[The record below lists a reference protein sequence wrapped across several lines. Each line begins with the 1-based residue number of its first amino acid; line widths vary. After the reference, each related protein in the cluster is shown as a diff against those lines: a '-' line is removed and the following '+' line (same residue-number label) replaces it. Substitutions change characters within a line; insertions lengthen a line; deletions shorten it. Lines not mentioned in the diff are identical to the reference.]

1 MRSSFCLPV
10 ASTDSSPRELPRHS
24 PDEPGTAWTIADG
37 GVPRKPQAGCWSP
50 TSAIKSAICVLA
62 EGTLLLRQPA
72 PTRRRQH
79 HMPVPFG
86 NAVEIAH
93 SVTERC
99 LNLIVA
105 VEQGARPSPC
115 SLLRELVPT
124 VQMIGALINP
134 GRSDAEAQS
143 RAVQQ
148 AGRVLGLQVKVVRAS
163 SAGELDAVVAA
174 GGLASYG
181 PDITEGYR
189 QAGIYAARI
198 LRGAKPAE
206 LSVVQ
211 PTKLALVINLK
222 AAKALGLN
230 VPLIVQQR
238 ADEVVWL
245 TAVLP
250 GHTTFRFSADVL
262 PLLGTSSYST
272 VCPSL
277 RVLRPAFSTAEM

>member
-99 LNLIVA
+99 LHLIVA
-105 VEQGARPSPC
+105 V
-115 SLLRELVPT
+115 
-124 VQMIGALINP
+124 
-134 GRSDAEAQS
+134 
-143 RAVQQ
+143 
-148 AGRVLGLQVKVVRAS
+148 
-163 SAGELDAVVAA
+163 ELDAVVAA

>member
-1 MRSSFCLPV
+1 
-10 ASTDSSPRELPRHS
+10 
-24 PDEPGTAWTIADG
+24 
-37 GVPRKPQAGCWSP
+37 
-50 TSAIKSAICVLA
+50 
-62 EGTLLLRQPA
+62 
-72 PTRRRQH
+72 
-79 HMPVPFG
+79 MPVPFG

-105 VEQGARPSPC
+105 VERGARPSPC

-245 TAVLP
+245 
-250 GHTTFRFSADVL
+250 
-262 PLLGTSSYST
+262 
-272 VCPSL
+272 
-277 RVLRPAFSTAEM
+277 